1 MHDGA
6 GKSLAIKTRQGAV
19 KNPFKNAQ
27 KAFLI
32 IALIAVLLLM
42 TILTRGRFLSLSN
55 IINVLRQMSINL
67 IIAVGMTFCIIGG
80 GVDLSVGSVGI
91 MSGCLCGIIL
101 VMTENVPLAMA
112 VGLLA
117 GLVFGLI
124 NGILISKFNV
134 LPFIG
139 TLATMTIA
147 RGLALYITGG
157 AIITGFPEPFLKL
170 GVGFILGIP
179 IPVIIMIIIVTIGWI
194 VLAKT
199 EFGLNVYALGGNA
212 KGARLAGI
220 KITSMQIKLYVLSA
234 FLASFGGM
242 LMTSRVA
249 SAQPNLMTSTNLDV
263 IAAVIVGGTSFKGGS
278 GSMLNTIIGSVLMA
292 SLFNGLNIIG
302 VGYEWQQVI
311 IGAIIAIA
319 VSVDMI
325 SKRKDI

>member
-1 MHDGA
+1 MHDGTVK
-6 GKSLAIKTRQGAV
+6 GFDLKRGQSPV
-19 KNPFKNAQ
+19 KNLQ
-27 KAFLI
+27 KAFLLF
-32 IALIAVLLLM
+32 ALITVLLLM
-42 TILTRGRFLSLSN
+42 TILTEGRFLSFGN

-91 MSGCLCGIIL
+91 MSGCLCGSIL
-101 VMTENVPLAMA
+101 VMTGNIPLAVTA
-112 VGLLA
+112 GLLA
-117 GLVFGLI
+117 GLVFGVV
-124 NGILISKFNV
+124 NGIIISKFNV

-157 AIITGFPEPFLKL
+157 SIITGFPDLFLDL
-170 GVGFILGIP
+170 GVGFVLGIP
-179 IPVIIMIIIVTIGWI
+179 IPVIIMAVIVAAGWV
-194 VLAKT
+194 VLSKT
-199 EFGLNVYALGGNA
+199 EFGLNVYALGGNT
-212 KGARLAGI
+212 KGARLAGV
-220 KITSMQIKLYVLSA
+220 KITSMQIKLYVISS
-234 FLASFGGM
+234 FLASFGGI

-278 GSMLNTIIGSVLMA
+278 GSMLNTIIGSILMA

-311 IGAIIAIA
+311 IGVIIAIA

-325 SKRKDI
+325 SKKKDI

>member
-1 MHDGA
+1 MHDGTVK
-6 GKSLAIKTRQGAV
+6 GLNLKRGQSPV
-19 KNPFKNAQ
+19 KNMQ
-27 KAFLI
+27 KAFLLF
-32 IALIAVLLLM
+32 ALIAVILLM
-42 TILTRGRFLSLSN
+42 TILTEGRFLSFGN

-101 VMTENVPLAMA
+101 VTTGNIPLAVA
-112 VGLLA
+112 AGLLA
-117 GLVFGLI
+117 GLAFGVL
-124 NGILISKFNV
+124 NGIIISKFNV

-157 AIITGFPEPFLKL
+157 AIITGFPDLFLDL
-170 GVGFILGIP
+170 GVGFVFGIP
-179 IPVIIMIIIVTIGWI
+179 IPVIIMAVIVAAGWI
-194 VLAKT
+194 VLSKT
-199 EFGLNVYALGGNA
+199 EFGLNVYALGGNT
-212 KGARLAGI
+212 KGARLAGV
-220 KITSMQIKLYVLSA
+220 KITSMQIKLYIISS
-234 FLASFGGM
+234 FLASFGGI

-278 GSMLNTIIGSVLMA
+278 GSMLNTIIGSILMA

-311 IGAIIAIA
+311 IGVIIAIA
-319 VSVDMI
+319 VSIDMI
-325 SKRKDI
+325 SKKKDI